1 MSKTIKVLVSLFDK
15 NIAQEVAAKLTSRY
29 SQTHLEFE
37 FQTDGPRALADFKE
51 NNHPIIIVGGSLTGF
66 SAETLVQEILKY
78 SGAASILFLGQ
89 PTSLTFGFE
98 HMALPINNWDEF
110 FLKVQSSLTEDVKMS
125 LGVQVI
131 RSQLHDE
138 LVEYGRQFKAEAL
151 DTLRAFSTIGYYLE
165 DLPASAAS
173 ATPAAKLNNPA
184 ASNQASPI
192 EQIRFKQK
200 WLVALDS
207 AFFIGLML
215 LSFYVFR
222 NNQGEEF
229 SWLSWAG
236 LVYVATI
243 CSAITLFSSSL
254 FDFTDTNPV

>member
-15 NIAQEVAAKLTSRY
+15 NTAQEVAAKLTSRY

-78 SGAASILFLGQ
+78 SGAASILFLGL
-89 PTSLTFGFE
+89 PNSLSFGFE
-98 HMALPINNWDEF
+98 QMALPITNWDEF

-131 RSQLHDE
+131 RSKLHDE
-138 LVEYGRQFKAEAL
+138 LVEYGRQFKAETM
-151 DTLRAFSTIGYYLE
+151 DTLNSFSTVGYYLE
-165 DLPASAAS
+165 DSLAAD
-173 ATPAAKLNNPA
+173 AFTPIKVNDRS
-184 ASNQASPI
+184 SNKDASPI
-192 EQIRFKQK
+192 EQIRFKQT

-222 NNQGEEF
+222 NNQGDEF

-243 CSAITLFSSSL
+243 CSAITFFSSSL
-254 FDFTDTNPV
+254 FDYTNIKPG